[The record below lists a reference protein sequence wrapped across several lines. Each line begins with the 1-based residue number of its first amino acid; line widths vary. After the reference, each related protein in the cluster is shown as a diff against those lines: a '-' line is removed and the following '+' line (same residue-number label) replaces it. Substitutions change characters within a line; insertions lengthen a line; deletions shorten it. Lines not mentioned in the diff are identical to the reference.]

1 MLERRNVSE
10 QFLSIPAVS
19 DVSFTARAGG
29 ITGYFGP
36 NGSGKSATMKVITG
50 LMETVERLCAHVVI
64 LHRGKV
70 VADDSISNLRTPM
83 EAPTLEAI
91 YSRLAVE
98 KDTAAISRETADLIE
113 A

>member
-1 MLERRNVSE
+1 
-10 QFLSIPAVS
+10 
-19 DVSFTARAGG
+19 
-29 ITGYFGP
+29 
-36 NGSGKSATMKVITG
+36 
-50 LMETVERLCAHVVI
+50 METVERLCAHVVI

-91 YSRLAVE
+91 FSRLAVE
-98 KDTAAISRETADLIE
+98 QDTAAILRETADLIE